1 MILSPRTLFLSFL
14 GLGLVTGLFVGNL
27 SETIATPSA
36 KSFQQNTLIVLVDDL
51 TSENPALEGI
61 WLAAR
66 TEGND
71 TINWEPIYPVRLTE
85 ADEEY
90 GKPHSAFY
98 LPGADFDN
106 PSALPPLRS
115 KGIWWNDVFWIDEA
129 ALGALQ
135 TANGQ
140 TPSSLSDAWVEPQA
154 ALYEQVQI
162 LSAICQTTFS
172 GSQVLDQVLALTASH
187 IRSSI
192 SPFELITRWD
202 AWSQN
207 GFSLSCNHPWAE

>member
-1 MILSPRTLFLSFL
+1 MILSPRTLFLGFL

-27 SETIATPSA
+27 SEAIAAPSA
-36 KSFQQNTLIVLVDDL
+36 KNIQQNTLIVLVDNFGAE
-51 TSENPALEGI
+51 SPALEGI

-66 TEGND
+66 AEGND
-71 TINWEPIYPVRLTE
+71 TFNWEPIYPVPLTN

-98 LPGADFDN
+98 LPDANFDD

-115 KGIWWNDVFWIDEA
+115 QGIWWDEVFWIDEA

-135 TANGQ
+135 TVSGQ
-140 TPSSLSDAWVEPQA
+140 TSSGMTDVWVEPQA
-154 ALYEQVQI
+154 ALYEQVKI
-162 LSAICQTTFS
+162 LSGICQTTFN
-172 GSQVLDQVLALTASH
+172 GSQILDQILALMTSH

-202 AWSQN
+202 AWSQA
-207 GFSLSCNHPWAE
+207 GFPLSCSHPWAD